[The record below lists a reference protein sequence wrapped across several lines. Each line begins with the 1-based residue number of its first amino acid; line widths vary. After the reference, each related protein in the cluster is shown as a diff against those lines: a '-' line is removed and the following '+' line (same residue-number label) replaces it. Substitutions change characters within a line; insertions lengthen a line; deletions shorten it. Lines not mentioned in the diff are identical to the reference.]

1 MTPLVS
7 QLWPQFMVDPAFAS
21 CFGQVIVEHAR
32 MLRQSQQVIF
42 TLRSAAPLDK
52 GLCARLLASLQPDY
66 EGFELKIENL
76 FGYAM
81 LDEAALRD
89 LMEEMKRD
97 GVPINGFL
105 DRCTIGITGQK
116 ITIGVC
122 HGTKFLQEMGFE
134 KLLAERIAAH
144 TGVKPQ
150 VTLQSAVSEAEQ
162 HQMEEKLERKIAPP
176 VVKFEKKNT
185 APSIKVEGL
194 DLTDK
199 PVTIFHG
206 KMFTPKNL
214 TPLKD
219 LGGEGGKCT
228 IWGDVFFSEVKGNYR
243 KIYTVSITDY
253 QGSINLKIRAQEGED
268 CSKWESLGKG
278 TTLIVRG
285 DCSYDKYEHDYIV
298 YPYDVL
304 IVERKKREDTAP
316 VKRVELHLHTKLSSM
331 DGFCD
336 PGGIVKL
343 AHRMG
348 HPAIAITDH
357 GVCQGYPEA
366 MLAADDIHKTDPDF
380 KLIYGC
386 EAYFVDDMVPCVYGV
401 KDQPLDGEFC
411 LHAASDLPVGTIGVT
426 AGSNNA
432 AVDGFKIIVHGVNA
446 HVSTPQLGADA
457 LYVASQ
463 IVVAA
468 QALTTRRHVPTEPMV
483 IGIGTLNAGTA
494 YNIVAG
500 HAELEGTT
508 RTLTPETRAAVR
520 EQIDALAKQTAAL
533 YGATADVEWTDI
545 TPALINPADF
555 SADVQAQARK
565 LEGVNVI
572 TNRPVS
578 LGGDNFAEYQQKVPG
593 VYAYLGTRDPE
604 NPNTALAHH
613 NDGFDLGEKALPY
626 GTALYAQVAL
636 WWLQEGAEQA

>member
-1 MTPLVS
+1 MSITQKALAEQDYIIS
-7 QLWPQFMVDPAFAS
+7 LRRDF
-21 CFGQVIVEHAR
+21 HAHPEISLKEYR
-32 MLRQSQQVIF
+32 TAQRIEEE
-42 TLRSAAPLDK
+42 LDK
-52 GLCARLLASLQPDY
+52 LGIPHQRSGETGVYAEIKGEQPGTGVIALRADIDALAITETHEVPYKSQTPGVMHACGHDSH
-66 EGFELKIENL
+66 
-76 FGYAM
+76 A
-81 LDEAALRD
+81 AAL
-89 LMEEMKRD
+89 L
-97 GVPINGFL
+97 GAA
-105 DRCTIGITGQK
+105 
-116 ITIGVC
+116 
-122 HGTKFLQEMGFE
+122 
-134 KLLAERIAAH
+134 KLLA
-144 TGVKPQ
+144 
-150 VTLQSAVSEAEQ
+150 AEKANFGGTVRLIFQ
-162 HQMEEKLERKIAPP
+162 PAEEI
-176 VVKFEKKNT
+176 
-185 APSIKVEGL
+185 
-194 DLTDK
+194 
-199 PVTIFHG
+199 
-206 KMFTPKNL
+206 
-214 TPLKD
+214 
-219 LGGEGGKCT
+219 
-228 IWGDVFFSEVKGNYR
+228 
-243 KIYTVSITDY
+243 
-253 QGSINLKIRAQEGED
+253 
-268 CSKWESLGKG
+268 GKG
-278 TTLIVRG
+278 AKEFIR
-285 DCSYDKYEHDYIV
+285 
-298 YPYDVL
+298 
-304 IVERKKREDTAP
+304 
-316 VKRVELHLHTKLSSM
+316 
-331 DGFCD
+331 DG
-336 PGGIVKL
+336 
-343 AHRMG
+343 H
-348 HPAIAITDH
+348 
-357 GVCQGYPEA
+357 
-366 MLAADDIHKTDPDF
+366 
-380 KLIYGC
+380 
-386 EAYFVDDMVPCVYGV
+386 
-401 KDQPLDGEFC
+401 LDGVQRVFG